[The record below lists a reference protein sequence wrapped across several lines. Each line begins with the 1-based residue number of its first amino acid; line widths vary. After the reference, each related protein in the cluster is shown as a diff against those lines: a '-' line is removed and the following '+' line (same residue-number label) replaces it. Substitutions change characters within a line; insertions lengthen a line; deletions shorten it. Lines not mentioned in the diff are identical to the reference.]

1 MRLASTVLIAAIAT
15 SASAAPS
22 PQPSTSTPISTP
34 TATAPPTRTL
44 HVSGEGRAFAAPDLA
59 VFTSSVTAIDP
70 SLARATRDA
79 NERARKVLDA
89 LSAAGVAAA
98 DRQTV
103 RFDVQIERN
112 MAKPTD
118 PPRITGYRVT
128 NAIAVKV
135 RDLPKLGSV
144 LDRAL
149 AAGANEVESLALT
162 RADPSPEEA
171 SALAGAVKAARAKAE
186 VMAKAAGL
194 RLGQVLDLSEAVG
207 APSPVPMRAAL
218 AARADGV
225 PVAEGQIEV
234 EAQVELTF
242 AVD

>member
-1 MRLASTVLIAAIAT
+1 MSLASTVLIAALAT
-15 SASAAPS
+15 
-22 PQPSTSTPISTP
+22 STP
-34 TATAPPTRTL
+34 TAPPTFPPRTL

-59 VFTSSVTAIDP
+59 VFTVAVTALDP

-79 NERARKVLDA
+79 SERARKLLDA
-89 LSAAGVAAA
+89 LSTAGVASA

-112 MAKPTD
+112 QPKPGN

-135 RDLPKLGSV
+135 RDLAKLGPV
-144 LDRAL
+144 LDGAL
-149 AAGANEVESLALT
+149 AAGANEAESLALT
-162 RADPSPEEA
+162 RADPSAERA
-171 SALAGAVKAARAKAE
+171 SALADAVKAARAKAE

-194 RLGQVLDLSEAVG
+194 RLGQILELSEG
-207 APSPVPMRAAL
+207 ARGGPSPVPMRASFAD
-218 AARADGV
+218 RAEGV
-225 PVAEGQIEV
+225 PTAEGQLEV